1 MVGNFMKKNKVS
13 ETIKKENETV
23 KGRPLKQVDEKL
35 VKDLASI
42 FCTMAEMA
50 AIVGVSVDTLE
61 RRYTEAIKRGRETA
75 KSSLRR
81 LQWKAA
87 KKGSTAILIWLG
99 KNYLGQR
106 EPSSL
111 MFEPAGDKKINFDM
125 AVVGKAMVEF
135 GGCVTP
141 SKSVS

>member
-1 MVGNFMKKNKVS
+1 MKKNKVL
-13 ETIKKENETV
+13 ETIKKLPP
-23 KGRPLKQVDEKL
+23 KIGRPLKQVDAAL

-42 FCTMAEMA
+42 FCTMDEMA

-61 RRYTEAIKRGRETA
+61 RRYAEAMKRGRETA

-87 KKGSTAILIWLG
+87 KKGNTSILIWLG

-106 EPSSL
+106 EPSMIPQEADTKIVEL
-111 MFEPAGDKKINFDM
+111 MKLVGM
-125 AVVGKAMVEF
+125 AVVEDGYLGA
-135 GGCVTP
+135 CRTP
-141 SKSVS
+141 SNT